1 MVTIMTT
8 MIMLVLLLTD
18 RLMLYIIYSTIS
30 TSYADEIDHDDM
42 RMLTEAMPRLGGL
55 RILRLSRK
63 RRTLPYHMY
72 FVTLCYARVRH

>member
-1 MVTIMTT
+1 MRKKIVTIMTT

-55 RILRLSRK
+55 RILRLSR
-63 RRTLPYHMY
+63 
-72 FVTLCYARVRH
+72 